1 MIRLP
6 RLRHRLL
13 KPNEAAYLV
22 SCPEWHFL
30 KREQGRSPDRRG
42 RSNMAEARSK
52 AERGRAPLGT
62 ANASSK
68 ASTSADIPSAEQ
80 GLGLAELL
88 CAHGVYSQPRGFSL
102 CQVLK
107 EGPFVSCPRD
117 PTAPRIRRRR
127 PAAPIPSA
135 RAAVPRFVWGPRNP
149 QGEHHGARRADAMI
163 PPPPSTVAT
172 DC

>member
-1 MIRLP
+1 
-6 RLRHRLL
+6 
-13 KPNEAAYLV
+13 
-22 SCPEWHFL
+22 
-30 KREQGRSPDRRG
+30 
-42 RSNMAEARSK
+42 MAEARSK

-107 EGPFVSCPRD
+107 EGPFV
-117 PTAPRIRRRR
+117 RR
-127 PAAPIPSA
+127 PRNLGTLNTPYSYCALLWTLSDRRKELAHGG
-135 RAAVPRFVWGPRNP
+135 RFGIILCYSE
-149 QGEHHGARRADAMI
+149 G
-163 PPPPSTVAT
+163 ST
-172 DC
+172 

>member
-1 MIRLP
+1 MLLAWHGWRALSRRGGRAFSEALERLGGRAP
-6 RLRHRLL
+6 LGRKRGP
-13 KPNEAAYLV
+13 KPKRRPSYV
-22 SCPEWHFL
+22 WRPEWHFL

-107 EGPFVSCPRD
+107 EGPFVWR
-117 PTAPRIRRRR
+117 
-127 PAAPIPSA
+127 
-135 RAAVPRFVWGPRNP
+135 PRN
-149 QGEHHGARRADAMI
+149 R
-163 PPPPSTVAT
+163 
-172 DC
+172 